1 MSRRAPAL
9 PAGALAQ
16 DPAPNL
22 IERTFGE
29 TRRRVK
35 VIGRL
40 PGERSALSLL
50 FAVLDRAAGGW
61 RGITYTPA
69 DVRLLQMIRRDL
81 GLTTTRNQRPEPDPH
96 RDVADVA

>member
-1 MSRRAPAL
+1 MRHS
-9 PAGALAQ
+9 
-16 DPAPNL
+16 NL

-50 FAVLDRAAGGW
+50 WAVLDRAAGGW

-69 DVRLLQMIRRDL
+69 DVRLLQTIRRDL
-81 GLTTTRNQRPEPDPH
+81 GLTRQQTPTHHDDDTND
-96 RDVADVA
+96 DVTAAA

>member
-1 MSRRAPAL
+1 MASKPPHSAPA
-9 PAGALAQ
+9 PHNRAFR
-16 DPAPNL
+16 
-22 IERTFGE
+22 IVGE

-50 FAVLDRAAGGW
+50 FAVLERASGGW

-81 GLTTTRNQRPEPDPH
+81 GFTISRKERP
-96 RDVADVA
+96 

>member
-1 MSRRAPAL
+1 M
-9 PAGALAQ
+9 
-16 DPAPNL
+16 
-22 IERTFGE
+22 
-29 TRRRVK
+29 K

-50 FAVLDRAAGGW
+50 FAVLERAAGGW
-61 RGITYTPA
+61 RGVTYTPA

-81 GLTTTRNQRPEPDPH
+81 GLTSSRKERPEPDPH